1 MVPKDLPIISKGLPM
16 IRAMD
21 GLISLTKIQVAVLRV
36 QMGIISIILGGIL
49 RVQVSIISVI
59 FIQDRYSLLILN

>member
-36 QMGIISIILGGIL
+36 QVVGIISII
-49 RVQVSIISVI
+49 II
-59 FIQDRYSLLILN
+59 QEG